1 MIPWFERIRMN
12 YLLWMKRIRS
22 RVAALKQNIPSEYGP
37 RILAEQIDS
46 AARLSPFSATVTSC
60 VAIVVTVAAW
70 GKGHNIYLA
79 VFLSLIEFCAAL
91 VVMASAQWMRA
102 PAKSEGGIKAQRF
115 GTILGGILGLMW
127 SSMPLVLFASSGAD
141 LKLLIACTMAGL
153 ICTGLVIAPLV
164 RASIAFILP
173 MVFGSII
180 ALALTSDTFFFL
192 IAILMFIYAV
202 FILSSILYLQYL
214 FNDQVLRKIDLERQ
228 SEMIRLLMWDYDQS
242 ASDWFWEID
251 ASQKLRNI
259 TLRFAGLF
267 GDSAAALE
275 GKNFFELLSGSPDS
289 KMTPSDF
296 QPIIQCFNERV
307 FFKDVVLRV
316 PIAGHNRW
324 WSLTGRPFFDD
335 HGNFMGYRGVGSDV
349 TDARGRDALN
359 AHKAHHDE
367 LTGLQNRGC
376 FQDNLSQAIDRK
388 NENQGDIA
396 LLSLDLD
403 GFKKVNDTYGHLAG
417 DDVLRMVARR
427 LTSVIRGD
435 DKIFR
440 LGGDEFSILHYRASR
455 NSAALVSERIIEV
468 LRQPFSFEFAEI
480 FIGVSIG
487 IAFMSDSE
495 QTTNDFIHKSD
506 IALYCAKSA
515 GKGIFLFFDESLPS
529 MKKLP
534 VFLSRDLMSA
544 LKDGQFR
551 IVYQPIIVPQT
562 SSVRGFEALLRW
574 DHPTHGMMR
583 PSEFIHLAEEANL
596 LDDIGEW
603 VLREACLAAVEWP
616 STLRVAVNVSASQLQ
631 HPDFL
636 QIVSDVLS
644 ATGLDPFRLELE
656 LTETVAIYPEVAYRA
671 VRHLRNLGIRMALDD
686 FGTGYSTLENLNSFM
701 FDKIKIDRKFVMEM
715 MSDRRSAMIVHSI
728 IGLAANLGIATTAE
742 GVETIEQ
749 LQLLM
754 KYGCTEVQ
762 GFLFSQPINNNEI
775 ISYIRQSNIKKSHQ
789 IISINSAA

>member
-1 MIPWFERIRMN
+1 M
-12 YLLWMKRIRS
+12 LWLQRIRS
-22 RVAALKQNIPSEYGP
+22 RVTALKQNIPSEYGP
-37 RILAEQIDS
+37 RILAEQVDA
-46 AARLSPFSATVTSC
+46 AARLSPFSATVSSF

-70 GKGHNIYLA
+70 GKGYNLYLIA
-79 VFLSLIEFCAAL
+79 FLSAIELCAAL
-91 VVMASAQWMRA
+91 VLIASGRWMRA
-102 PAKSEGGIKAQRF
+102 PARSEGGIAARRF
-115 GTILGGILGLMW
+115 GTVLGGILGLMW
-127 SSMPLVLFASSGAD
+127 SSMPLVLFARSGAD

-153 ICTGLVIAPLV
+153 ICTGVVIAPLV
-164 RASIAFILP
+164 SASVSFILP

-180 ALALTSDTFFFL
+180 ALALTDESFFFL
-192 IAILMFIYAV
+192 IAILLFIYAI

-214 FNDQVLRKIDLERQ
+214 FNDQVLRKINLERQ
-228 SEMIRLLMWDYDQS
+228 SEMIRLLMWDYDHS

-251 ASQKLRNI
+251 ASEKLKNI
-259 TLRFAGLF
+259 TPRFAGLF
-267 GDSAAALE
+267 GVSAATLE
-275 GKNFFELLSGSPDS
+275 GRSFFELLSGSPAS

-296 QPIIQCFNERV
+296 QPIRRCFNERV
-307 FFKDVVLRV
+307 FFRDVVLRV
-316 PIAGHNRW
+316 PIEGHDRW

-335 HGNFMGYRGVGSDV
+335 QGNFMGYRGVGSDV

-367 LTGLQNRGC
+367 LTGLPNRSC
-376 FQDNLSQAIDRK
+376 FQDILSQAIDRMH
-388 NENQGDIA
+388 ENQGDIA

-403 GFKKVNDTYGHLAG
+403 GFKKVNDTYGHLVG
-417 DDVLRMVARR
+417 DDILRMVGCR
-427 LTSVIRGD
+427 LTGVIRGD

-440 LGGDEFSILHYRASR
+440 LGGDEFSILHYHASR
-455 NSAALVSERIIEV
+455 NSATLVSERIIEA
-468 LRQPFSFEFAEI
+468 LRQPFSFEYAEI
-480 FIGVSIG
+480 FVGVSIG
-487 IAFMSDSE
+487 IAFMSDNE
-495 QTTNDFIHKSD
+495 KTTKALIQKSD
-506 IALYCAKSA
+506 TALYCAKSA
-515 GKGIFLFFDESLPS
+515 GKGNFLVFDESLPL

-544 LKDGQFR
+544 LKEGQFR

-562 SSVRGFEALLRW
+562 YFVRGFEALLRW
-574 DHPTHGMMR
+574 DHPTHGVMR

-603 VLREACLAAVEWP
+603 ILREACLAAVEWP
-616 STLRVAVNVSASQLQ
+616 SPLRVAVNVSANQLQ

-636 QIVSDVLS
+636 EIVSDVLS

-671 VRHLRNLGIRMALDD
+671 VRHLRNLGIRIALDD

-715 MSDRRSAMIVHSI
+715 MSDRRSAMIVHAI
-728 IGLAANLGIATTAE
+728 ISLAANLGIATTAE
-742 GVETIEQ
+742 GVETMEQ
-749 LQLLM
+749 LHLLM

-775 ISYIRQSNIKKSHQ
+775 ITYLNQINMKKFHNTL
-789 IISINSAA
+789 SINSAA